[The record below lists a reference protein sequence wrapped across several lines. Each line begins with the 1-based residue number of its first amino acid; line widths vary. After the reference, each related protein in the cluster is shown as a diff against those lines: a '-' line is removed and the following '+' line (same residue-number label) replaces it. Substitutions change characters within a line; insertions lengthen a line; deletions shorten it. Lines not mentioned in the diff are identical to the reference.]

1 MGPVVPILRILDVPK
16 AMEFYCDFLG
26 FSLDFEHRF
35 SPGLPLYA
43 QVSRDGAVLHLSE
56 HFGDGTPGAH
66 VRIETPDLKGYN
78 AALLAKRYR
87 HARPGIRSEE
97 WGEDSMAIND
107 PFGNLLTFYERTR
120 GAEA

>member
-16 AMEFYCDFLG
+16 AMEFYRDFLG
-26 FSLDFEHRF
+26 FSVDFEHRF
-35 SPGLPLYA
+35 GPGLPLYA
-43 QVSRDGAVLHLSE
+43 QISRDAAVLHLSE

-66 VRIETPDLKGYN
+66 VRIETPDLKAYN

-87 HARPGIRSEE
+87 HARPGIQSQE

-107 PFGNLLTFYERTR
+107 PFGNVLTFYERTR